1 MHIYIMRHG
10 KTVLNSKNMVQG
22 SSDSPLN
29 DEGIAQAHEAGIK
42 LKNLDFQMA
51 YAGNLKRQ
59 IETAEII
66 ISENSSVKKPQV
78 LIDSGFDEMHFG
90 SLESN
95 CTNTKMDTTAKEY
108 AEKYY
113 GIPLGQH
120 IPSRILIKCMEMTDP
135 LHQMEP
141 YEKVAE
147 RSLAA
152 FMRVKDEAERLGKDN
167 VLIVTSGITIRVLAP
182 LLDASFDKP
191 YVLGNCGMIMAD
203 CQDKNIHLELCEY

>member
-1 MHIYIMRHG
+1 
-10 KTVLNSKNMVQG
+10 
-22 SSDSPLN
+22 
-29 DEGIAQAHEAGIK
+29 
-42 LKNLDFQMA
+42 MA
-51 YAGNLKRQ
+51 FAGNLKRQ
-59 IETAEII
+59 IETAEIV
-66 ISENSSVKKPQV
+66 ISENSSDDKPEV
-78 LIDSGFDEMHFG
+78 TIDRGFDEMHFG

-95 CTNTKMDTTAKEY
+95 CTNTEMDTTAKKY

-120 IPSRILIKCMEMTDP
+120 IPSRILIRCMEMTDP

-152 FMRVKDEAERLGKDN
+152 FKRVRDEAERLGKDN

-191 YVLGNCGMIMAD
+191 YVLGNCGLIKAD
-203 CQDKNIHLELCEY
+203 CQNDDIHLELFEY